1 MHSTIRLKNSSI
13 FLNLS
18 HIERNPSKFSCV
30 RIFEHGNTRDPGK
43 RRHDGPG
50 HGAQVDSREYQVKF
64 QDFYC
69 MMNQVMALKWI
80 QENIRY
86 SVRFL
91 KHDEPG
97 HGAQI
102 DSGKYQVKFQVKYQD
117 F

>member
-1 MHSTIRLKNSSI
+1 
-13 FLNLS
+13 
-18 HIERNPSKFSCV
+18 
-30 RIFEHGNTRDPGK
+30 
-43 RRHDGPG
+43 
-50 HGAQVDSREYQVKF
+50 
-64 QDFYC
+64 

-97 HGAQI
+97 HGSQI
-102 DSGKYQVKFQVKYQD
+102 DSGKYQVKFQVKFQD